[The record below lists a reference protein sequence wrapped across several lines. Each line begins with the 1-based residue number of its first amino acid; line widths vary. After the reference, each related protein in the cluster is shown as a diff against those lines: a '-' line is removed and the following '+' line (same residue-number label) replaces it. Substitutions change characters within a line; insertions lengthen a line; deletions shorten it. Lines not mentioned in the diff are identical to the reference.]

1 MFCKRHTMDNVLSPS
16 ATEPQKRI
24 VVIGVGSSGESVIKQ
39 LNIVNIPGLIP
50 ININDTFDY
59 RTIQKDIE
67 EADLVLFTLE
77 PTLQNDST
85 TTHSIIKIAK
95 DAGILIIGVVTN
107 PFCLEEN
114 TCFLRAEQTLSVLK
128 NSMDLVIVIFNEQSI
143 SFIDPET
150 PICESFQWLD
160 TQLSATILDIVRL
173 TSLEIESI
181 YYPRMDNLA
190 DVSRMMN
197 EHGSTIVGWGEAT
210 GENAAREA
218 VTKAIASIN
227 ANEEYSIHNAIC
239 VLVHFTVHPEAHFN
253 VNFEANYTKFFEAF
267 RIIHEW
273 IDELVDIL
281 SGFTIDPN
289 VPLDFAGVRIYANGF
304 GASRTE
310 YINNLPYPFLEKI

>member
-1 MFCKRHTMDNVLSPS
+1 MFCKRHTMDNLLIPS
-16 ATEPQKRI
+16 ATKPQKRI
-24 VVIGVGSSGESVIKQ
+24 VVIGVGFSGKSVVKQ
-39 LNIVNIPGLIP
+39 LNMVNIPGLIP

-114 TCFLRAEQTLSVLK
+114 TCFLRAEQPLSVLK
-128 NSMDLVIVIFNEQSI
+128 NSMDLVIISSNEKSI

-150 PICESFQWLD
+150 PIYESFQWLD
-160 TQLSATILDIVRL
+160 TQLSATILDLVRL

-181 YYPRMDNLA
+181 YNPRMDLA
-190 DVSRMMN
+190 DVSEMMN
-197 EHGSTIVGWGEAT
+197 KHGATIMGWGEAT
-210 GENAAREA
+210 GENAASEA
-218 VTKAIASIN
+218 VTKAIESIN

-239 VLVHFTVHPEAHFN
+239 ILVHFTVHPEAN
-253 VNFEANYTKFFEAF
+253 LNFETNYTKLFEVF
-267 RIIHEW
+267 GIIHEW

-281 SGFTIDPN
+281 SGFTSDPN
-289 VPLDFAGVRIYANGF
+289 APLDFAGVRIYANGF